1 MRGRAAFVVVAAVV
15 GVGVAQAPPLTVEWA
30 DTPPATSERVWT
42 GEHAFFEYRLYNNAG
57 SGFPV
62 NYAWVRTY
70 QLCTGGPSSAN
81 SNGVGAREN
90 AVAALDAQ
98 YATWRENVMANCPP
112 EPEPEPE
119 PEAPPGWTC
128 APEATE
134 RGGTFCVRETAQ
146 DTYDATYTSRCG
158 GSASA
163 FGMTWEEFEDFADQ
177 AADALFAECD
187 DPLEPMPPDDP
198 AVACT
203 GTEGVAC
210 ESTLQDVRYLL
221 SLLVQLQQQ
230 QAQQPGPVMPDA
242 PDPEGLYVPPFDR
255 SQPSWEGF
263 TEPNVTDDE
272 RGALTARIGELTD
285 ELVLEAEGRLPFGLG
300 GVVVL
305 PTIGEAPPC
314 TELELTLFDT
324 SRELGWCDSAAESW
338 LATVGRTLT
347 LAVLTIAFGF
357 AIVRTVAW
365 A

>member
-1 MRGRAAFVVVAAVV
+1 MRRALILALVVV
-15 GVGVAQAPPLTVEWA
+15 GGVAAGQP
-30 DTPPATSERVWT
+30 
-42 GEHAFFEYRLYNNAG
+42 FEYAYRLGVTNW
-57 SGFPV
+57 S
-62 NYAWVRTY
+62 
-70 QLCTGGPSSAN
+70 TGTFSC
-81 SNGVGAREN
+81 REN
-90 AVAALDAQ
+90 YGGATTVLGAVPAGNQANAEAACLTLSEADFESRFGVAASAVDETSRVTVAPGVYQAVNWTLS
-98 YATWRENVMANCPP
+98 YAEEPP
-112 EPEPEPE
+112 PPPPPPTDPE
-119 PEAPPGWTC
+119 GWTC
-128 APEATE
+128 ATEASA
-134 RGGTFCVRETAQ
+134 RGGTFCVRETAE
-146 DTYDATYTSRCG
+146 DTYDASYTSRCG